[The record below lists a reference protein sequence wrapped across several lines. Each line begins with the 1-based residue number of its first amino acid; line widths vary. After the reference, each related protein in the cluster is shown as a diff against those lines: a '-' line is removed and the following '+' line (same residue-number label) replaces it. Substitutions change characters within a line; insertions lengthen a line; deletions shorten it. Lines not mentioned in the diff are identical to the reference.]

1 LKKKTNYIIRLFF
14 LFFVVFTIN
23 AQDSLKVNT
32 SRVNKGDF
40 YVYWGWNL
48 SRYGKSDISF
58 KGENYDFTLDNVTAY
73 DRQSD
78 FEPGKYLNP
87 TSITI
92 PQYNFK
98 LGYFIKEHY
107 SISIGIDHMK
117 YVVAE
122 NQTVTINGEIN
133 NTNSL
138 YNGVYNDDSIV
149 LDPSF
154 LTFEHTDGLN
164 YINVG
169 FRRHDNLFHYKS
181 FELNTVFGLETGL
194 LFPKTNAR
202 LLDQKRYDDFHISG
216 YGVNTVGGIQLTFF
230 KYFFVQSELKGGY
243 INMPDIR
250 TTMNEVDSASQSF
263 WFYQVNMVFG
273 VRFKIF

>member
-1 LKKKTNYIIRLFF
+1 MNRIVSLFF
-14 LFFVVFTIN
+14 LFSVVFSMN
-23 AQDSLKVNT
+23 AQDTFNSSTTGVK
-32 SRVNKGDF
+32 KGDF

-48 SRYGKSDISF
+48 SDYSSSDITF
-58 KGENYDFTLDNVTAY
+58 KGEGYNFTLDNVIAY

-98 LGYFIKEHY
+98 MGYYFKENYSLSLGV
-107 SISIGIDHMK
+107 DHMK

-133 NTNSL
+133 GTNSL
-138 YNGVYNDDSIV
+138 YNGVYNNDSIV
-149 LDPSF
+149 LEPSF
-154 LTFEHTDGLN
+154 LSFEHTDGLN
-164 YINVG
+164 YINIG
-169 FRRHDNLFHYKS
+169 LRRHDDLLPYKS
-181 FELNTVFGLETGL
+181 FELSTLFGLESGF
-194 LFPKTNAR
+194 LFPKTNTR
-202 LLDQKRYDDFHISG
+202 LLDKQRYDDFHISG
-216 YGVNTVGGIQLTFF
+216 YGINAVGGIQITFL
-230 KYFFVQSELKGGY
+230 KHFFVQSELKGGY
-243 INMPDIR
+243 INMPSIR
-250 TTMNEVDSASQSF
+250 TTMDEADSASQSF

>member
-1 LKKKTNYIIRLFF
+1 MKLLNNYIRLSC
-14 LFFVVFTIN
+14 LFFVVFTAN
-23 AQDSLKVNT
+23 AQDSLKLNT
-32 SRVNKGDF
+32 SLVKKGDF

-48 SRYGKSDISF
+48 SGYGKSDISF

-87 TSITI
+87 ASITI
-92 PQYNFK
+92 PQYNFR
-98 LGYFIKEHY
+98 LGYFIKENY
-107 SISIGIDHMK
+107 SISIGVDHMK

-133 NTNSL
+133 DTNSL
-138 YNGVYNDDSIV
+138 YNGVYNNDSIV
-149 LDPSF
+149 LEPSF

-169 FRRHDNLFHYKS
+169 FRRHDHLFHYNS
-181 FELNTVFGLETGL
+181 FELNTVFGLETGI

-202 LLDQKRYDDFHISG
+202 LLDQNRYDNFHVSG
-216 YGVNTVGGIQLTFF
+216 YGVDAVGGIQLTFF
-230 KYFFVQSELKGGY
+230 KYFFVQSELKGGF

-250 TTMNEVDSASQSF
+250 TTTNDADSASQSF

-273 VRFKIF
+273 ARFKIF